1 MNILTKSVLGAGA
14 AAAALVSMSAPAMAR
29 GYERDSIS
37 AGDVIAGALIIGGL
51 AAVLSSD
58 RDNRDRGYEGDY
70 RRGGNYDY
78 HRGGYDNR
86 GGYDDRGYGY
96 DNQGNG
102 RAAINQCVAA
112 AEAWGNRYSRVKVT
126 EIRDIDRTRYGY
138 KITGNLVLK
147 DGWRGNGY
155 GQGYGRGDDRYR
167 DGNYGRGGY
176 DRYDDNRG
184 YGYDRGNGYGRGY
197 DRGYD
202 KGRFAC
208 YVENGRVVDVKY
220 SGLDDWR

>member
-1 MNILTKSVLGAGA
+1 MNIVTKSMLGAGA
-14 AAAALVSMSAPAMAR
+14 AAAALVSMTAPAMAR

-58 RDNRDRGYEGDY
+58 DNRDDRRYGGDY
-70 RRGGNYDY
+70 RRGDDRDY
-78 HRGGYDNR
+78 GNR
-86 GGYDDRGYGY
+86 GYGNRGYGY
-96 DNQGNG
+96 NDQYNG
-102 RAAINQCVAA
+102 RAAVNQCVQA
-112 AEAWGNRYSRVKVT
+112 AETWGNRYSRVKVT

-138 KITGNLVLK
+138 KITGNLVVK
-147 DGWRGNGY
+147 ESWRGRGY
-155 GQGYGRGDDRYR
+155 GNGRGQ
-167 DGNYGRGGY
+167 DGGYGRGGY

-184 YGYDRGNGYGRGY
+184 YGNDRGRGGY

-220 SGLDDWR
+220 GGLDQWR

>member
-1 MNILTKSVLGAGA
+1 MNIVTKSVLGAGA
-14 AAAALVSMSAPAMAR
+14 AAAALVSMSVPAMAR
-29 GYERDSIS
+29 GYERDSIN

-51 AAVLSSD
+51 AAVLSGG
-58 RDNRDRGYEGDY
+58 RDNRDRGYQGDY
-70 RRGGNYDY
+70 RRGDNYDY
-78 HRGGYDNR
+78 NRGGYDNR
-86 GGYDDRGYGY
+86 GYGYDDQY
-96 DNQGNG
+96 NG
-102 RAAINQCVAA
+102 RAAINQCVSA

-126 EIRDIDRTRYGY
+126 EIRNIDRTRYGY

-155 GQGYGRGDDRYR
+155 GRGHDGYD
-167 DGNYGRGGY
+167 RGGY
-176 DRYDDNRG
+176 DRGGYNRYDDNRG
-184 YGYDRGNGYGRGY
+184 YGYDRGNGYDRGGY